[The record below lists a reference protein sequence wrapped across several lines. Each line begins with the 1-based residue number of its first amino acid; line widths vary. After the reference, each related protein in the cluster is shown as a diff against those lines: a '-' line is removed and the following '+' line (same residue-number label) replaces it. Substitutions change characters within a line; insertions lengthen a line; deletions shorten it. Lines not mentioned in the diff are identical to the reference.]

1 MQAYSRRGFLAFGLC
16 LALPACSLPR
26 GAARRREVLAGAG
39 GEVPEFTVETVD
51 RAFLERMRDWPAPV
65 EAGHHGWIARRNG
78 AAAPQIAAGDRLDL
92 RIWDSEASSLI
103 TSPEEKVAEMPGLLV
118 APSGT
123 IFVPYVGEIAVAGRT
138 AAVARREI
146 ESRMT
151 SIVPSAQVQLSL
163 ASGRGNSVDVVSGVA
178 APGRYPLEDLN
189 TSVLNLISEAGGV
202 PGGLRNPRVRLT
214 RGGRTYM
221 TPLSRLRSDPGQDTL
236 LRGGDLLALEED
248 ERHFIALGAAGREEV
263 IDFDAEDISA
273 LKAISMMG
281 GVMDSRAD
289 PEGVLILRRYPASE
303 LGAGGPR
310 SERVVFTID
319 LTNADGLFS
328 AGEFQIRNGDV
339 VLATESPTSTFQAI
353 IGLLGGTISVTR
365 QTTNL

>member
-26 GAARRREVLAGAG
+26 GAARRSEVLAGAEG
-39 GEVPEFTVETVD
+39 DVPEFTIEKVD
-51 RAFLERMRDWPAPV
+51 REFLVQMRDWPAPA
-65 EAGHHGWIARRNG
+65 ERGHHGWIGRSNG
-78 AAAPQIAAGDRLDL
+78 PMAPQIAVGDRLDL
-92 RIWDSEASSLI
+92 RIWDSETTSLI
-103 TSPEEKVAEMPGLLV
+103 TSPEQKVAEMPGLLV
-118 APSGT
+118 TPSGT
-123 IFVPYVGEIAVAGRT
+123 IFVPYVGEIEVANRT
-138 AAVARREI
+138 ADVARREI

-163 ASGRGNSVDVVSGVA
+163 ASGRRNSVDVVSGVA

-202 PGGLRNPRVRLT
+202 PPGLRNPRVRLT

-221 TPLSRLRSDPGQDTL
+221 TPLSRLRSDPRQDTM

-263 IDFDAEDISA
+263 IDFDSEEVSA

-281 GVMDSRAD
+281 GVTDARAD
-289 PEGVLILRRYPASE
+289 PEGVLILRRYPESE

-339 VLATESPTSTFQAI
+339 VLATESPASGFQTI
-353 IGLLGGTISVTR
+353 LGLLGGTIGVTR
-365 QTTNL
+365 QTRNL